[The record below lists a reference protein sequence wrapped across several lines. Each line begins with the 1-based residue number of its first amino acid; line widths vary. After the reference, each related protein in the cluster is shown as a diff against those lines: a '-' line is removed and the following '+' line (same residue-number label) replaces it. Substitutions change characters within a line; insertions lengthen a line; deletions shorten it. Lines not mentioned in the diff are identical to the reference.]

1 MLRKAAMVFGAV
13 FVIIGLGGFIPAL
26 TTTNDEGLELL
37 LGIFVV
43 GGLHNVIHLLS
54 GVGAFLGST
63 SEKYA
68 RLYFQVFGVVYS
80 VVTVV
85 GFAQGDTVLG
95 LIDVNLA
102 DNVLHLAIAA
112 TTLYLGFGTA
122 ADGSKKTA

>member
-13 FVIIGLGGFIPAL
+13 FLIIGIGGFIPAL
-26 TTTNDEGLELL
+26 TTTDGEGMELL
-37 LGIFVV
+37 LGIFMV
-43 GGLHNVIHLLS
+43 GALHNVIHLLS
-54 GVGAFLGST
+54 GVGALLGSS

-68 RLYFQVFGVVYS
+68 RLYFQVFSIVYS

-95 LIDVNLA
+95 LIHVNLA

-112 TTLYLGFGTA
+112 VTLYLGFGTP
-122 ADGSKKTA
+122 ADSKKTA